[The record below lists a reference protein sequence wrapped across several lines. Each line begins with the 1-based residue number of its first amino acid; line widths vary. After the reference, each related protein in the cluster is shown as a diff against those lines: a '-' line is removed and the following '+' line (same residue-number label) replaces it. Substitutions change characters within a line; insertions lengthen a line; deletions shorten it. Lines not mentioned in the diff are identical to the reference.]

1 MKQYEL
7 VLGTRGSA
15 LALTQAG
22 LVKSRLEG
30 LGCQIRLEEIS
41 TSGDRILDVPL
52 SQIGDKAL
60 FTKELDIALLEG
72 MIQLAV
78 HSLKDLPTQLPEGI
92 RIGAV
97 MEREDPHDAFVAHP
111 DFSGGFDAL
120 PEGARLGT
128 SSLRRRAQLL
138 AWRPDLDVLPMRGN
152 VDTRL
157 KKLDA
162 GEWQGLILACAGLK
176 RLGLFERIREVVPT
190 NVMLPA
196 VGQGALAI
204 VCAEEDEG
212 TYALLR
218 DRVHDQSTWS
228 AVVAERSLLRTLE
241 GGCSVPVGAHGRV
254 GADGRLEL
262 DACVATLDG
271 QRLLRDRRVGRA
283 EDAEA
288 LGVALAED
296 LLNRGAGEILAD
308 VRETPT

>member
-1 MKQYEL
+1 MMQDEL

-22 LVKSRLEG
+22 LVKSRLEE
-30 LGCQIRLEEIS
+30 LGYGVRLEEIS

-60 FTKELDIALLEG
+60 FTKELDIALLDG
-72 MIQLAV
+72 AIHLAV

-111 DFSGGFDAL
+111 DYRGGFDEL
-120 PEGARLGT
+120 PQGARIGT

-138 AWRPDLDVLPMRGN
+138 AWRPDLEVLPMRGN

-162 GEWQGLILACAGLK
+162 GNWHGLILASAGLK
-176 RLGLFERIREVVPT
+176 RLGLSGRIREVVDT
-190 NVMLPA
+190 DIMLPA
-196 VGQGALAI
+196 VGQGALAV
-204 VCAEEDEG
+204 VCAEEDDV

-218 DRVHDQSTWS
+218 DQVHDRSTWN
-228 AVVAERSLLRTLE
+228 AVAAERSLLRTLE
-241 GGCSVPVGAHGRV
+241 GGCSVPVGAYGRA
-254 GADGRLEL
+254 GTEGRLDLE
-262 DACVATLDG
+262 ACVVTLDG
-271 QRLLRDRRVGRA
+271 RRLLRDRRVGRA
-283 EDAEA
+283 GDAEA

-296 LLNRGAGEILAD
+296 LLKRGAGEILAEI
-308 VRETPT
+308 RETQT